1 MITRSFRVTSAR
13 IALGT
18 LFSGIT
24 MSAGAQS
31 WDIDYDKL
39 LDLNETRSRI
49 TLTDEISEQDIA
61 INETLFPVL
70 HTLSVKSPDLH
81 GLHGSADLYLQAGNL
96 NEDVYKY
103 LAPQR
108 EENAGRT
115 LQLQAKAV
123 YSGRFNGGNV
133 DLWLGA
139 TWQDQ
144 EQHALLR
151 ERRTVESVGYNFG
164 IDVNLAGFNLA
175 GSYFDGE
182 LADLMRLNTQQA
194 RRSGYDCYLSS
205 CLGDEGQGYIVRGG
219 YRIGA
224 TQLDISYGESSQFA
238 HQLGRINENS
248 ELWTVGIHHEVNNWF
263 KLTAELSDYDTNGA
277 DADESRQIS
286 VGGYIRW

>member
-1 MITRSFRVTSAR
+1 MITRSFRGTSAR
-13 IALGT
+13 IALGA
-18 LFSGIT
+18 LFSGVT

-39 LDLNETRSRI
+39 LDLNETHSRI

-70 HTLSVKSPDLH
+70 HTLTVRSPDLF
-81 GLHGSADLYLQAGNL
+81 GLHGSADLYLQDGNL
-96 NEDVYKY
+96 NDDIYKY

-123 YSGRFNGGNV
+123 YSSRFNGGNV

-151 ERRTVESVGYNFG
+151 EHRSGESVGYNVGVDF
-164 IDVNLAGFNLA
+164 NLAGFSLA

-182 LADLMRLNTQQA
+182 LADLQRLNTQQA
-194 RRSGYDCYLSS
+194 RRSGLDCYLSS

-219 YRIGA
+219 YRYGA
-224 TQLDISYGESSQFA
+224 TQLDISYGESSQFT

-248 ELWTVGIHHEVNNWF
+248 ELWTIGIHHEVNNWV
-263 KLTAELSDYDTNGA
+263 KLTAEISDYDTTSS
-277 DADESRQIS
+277 DADKSRQIS

>member
-1 MITRSFRVTSAR
+1 MITRSFRGTSAR
-13 IALGT
+13 IALGA
-18 LFSGIT
+18 LFSGVT

-39 LDLNETRSRI
+39 LDLNETHSRI

-70 HTLSVKSPDLH
+70 HTLTVRSPDLF
-81 GLHGSADLYLQAGNL
+81 GLHGSADLYLQDGNL
-96 NEDVYKY
+96 NDDIYKY

-123 YSGRFNGGNV
+123 YSSRFNGGNV
-133 DLWLGA
+133 VLWLGA
-139 TWQDQ
+139 TWQHQ

-151 ERRTVESVGYNFG
+151 ERRSGESVVYNVGVDF
-164 IDVNLAGFNLA
+164 NLAGFSLA

-182 LADLMRLNTQQA
+182 LADLQRLNAQQA
-194 RRSGYDCYLSS
+194 RRSGLDCYLSS

-219 YRIGA
+219 YRYGA
-224 TQLDISYGESSQFA
+224 TQLDISYGESSQFT
-238 HQLGRINENS
+238 HQQGRINENS
-248 ELWTVGIHHEVNNWF
+248 ELWTIGIHHEVNNWV
-263 KLTAELSDYDTNGA
+263 KLTAEISDYNTTSSEA
-277 DADESRQIS
+277 DKSRQIS

>member
-1 MITRSFRVTSAR
+1 MIARSFRVTTAK
-13 IALGT
+13 IALGA
-18 LFSGIT
+18 LFFGVT
-24 MSAGAQS
+24 VSAGAQS
-31 WDIDYDKL
+31 WDIDHDKL
-39 LDLNETRSRI
+39 LDLNETHSRI

-70 HTLSVKSPDLH
+70 HTLSVKSPDLY
-81 GLHGSADLYLQAGNL
+81 GLHGSADLYLQDGNL

-115 LQLQAKAV
+115 LLVQAKAV

-144 EQHALLR
+144 EQHSMLR
-151 ERRTVESVGYNFG
+151 EPRTGEPVGYNFG
-164 IDVNLAGFNLA
+164 IDFNLAGFNLA

-182 LADLMRLNTQQA
+182 LADLQRLNTQQA
-194 RRSGYDCYLSS
+194 RRSGLDCYLSS

-219 YRIGA
+219 YRYGA
-224 TQLDISYGESSQFA
+224 TQLDISYGESSLFS

-263 KLTAELSDYDTNGA
+263 KLTAEISDYNTTSSEA
-277 DADESRQIS
+277 DKSRQIS
-286 VGGYIRW
+286 LGGFIRW